1 MLIRPPSAPNEDQ
14 PFMYRSEREK
24 YNKHEAAYAPLGHAF
39 LAFVLSPFGVL
50 GPSLIRFSAQL
61 AQIKLTRYENYRELR
76 NLPPFSPAELGQL
89 RAKFLSA
96 IFSRFTHLALQAA
109 VMGAE
114 SRLLLGAESRLLLH
128 SIAGLILCTV
138 FCWMSPMR
146 TLYELPNLAVS
157 PPLPPCD
164 ESLLWSP
171 FLHLLSSPLS
181 FLLHLPAFS
190 HSLASF

>member
-14 PFMYRSEREK
+14 PFMHRSEREK
-24 YNKHEAAYAPLGHAF
+24 YVKHEAAYAPLGHAF

-61 AQIKLTRYENYRELR
+61 AQIKLTRCENYRELR

-109 VMGAE
+109 VM
-114 SRLLLGAESRLLLH
+114 RLTGRGVPPIAPQYRWINPLH
-128 SIAGLILCTV
+128 RIPLDVTYAD
-138 FCWMSPMR
+138 
-146 TLYELPNLAVS
+146 TLRAAQPRRQ
-157 PPLPPCD
+157 P
-164 ESLLWSP
+164 
-171 FLHLLSSPLS
+171 
-181 FLLHLPAFS
+181 
-190 HSLASF
+190 SLAALR